1 MKTKLNLGKKE
12 GTIGFGNDFWIK
24 KFGNGVKLRK
34 RGEAEITLDV
44 AEVWEMLMYLRK
56 YPKRHAFPIF
66 KRHAFPIFLSAMDLT
81 YVWQKYPE
89 TKEFVERLLTDEVS
103 DKEKLKI
110 HKEYMTK
117 VNILKELEE
126 K

>member
-1 MKTKLNLGKKE
+1 MTRTKLNLGKKE
-12 GTIGFGNDFWIK
+12 GTIGLNNWLWIK
-24 KFGNGVKLRK
+24 KFENGVKIRK
-34 RGEAEITLDV
+34 KKEAEITLNV
-44 AEVWEMLMYLRK
+44 TEVWEMLIYLRK

-66 KRHAFPIFLSAMDLT
+66 LNSIDLT
-81 YVWQKYPE
+81 YVWQKFPD
-89 TKEFVERLLTDEVS
+89 TKKFIERLLLDEVS

-117 VNILKELEE
+117 VNILKSLEE